1 MKNVYLPMKT
11 GKQYSINPSS
21 LFGIGLMIIIL
32 SFILLDAGKWH
43 YLRADPNLFFSLAFS
58 CFVSIIAIIRSLRER
73 TVAAWIDGKSFCFLF
88 GASILY
94 LWLWN
99 FRPEIIRETYACMLL
114 FILCT
119 SVSNE
124 SLDTKHLTQAIL
136 GSSILF
142 SLYGLAQRCGFFASP
157 TAYFPMTGSFDN
169 PAGLGM
175 FLAISFPYALSQ
187 YQYGWTNRLIVFLI
201 GLTLLL
207 TESRTSILAA
217 AVAATIYFS
226 HKLSSRWQRALLLS
240 IGLLFV
246 GLYFYKPLSANGR
259 LFISYITARLVHG
272 HFLTGNGPFSFETE
286 YMMEQA
292 RYFVAH
298 PTSSYIQLAD
308 NITQPFNEY
317 LHLFIRFG
325 FMGLVLLSAIAW
337 MTYQKMRTCATRLKQ
352 AAWASLCAGAV
363 CACFSYPCHYPAI
376 WVLLILSLSNI
387 YTPTVSQGHAAI
399 RYKAFSVLAIAFCVL
414 SLSIIQA
421 RYEQQRISL
430 EERAANGEDSAS
442 LQDSYNLLYDR
453 SYFRIHPA
461 FLYNYAI
468 YLFEREQYAECLSI
482 LEQSEAYKIDYN
494 RQILKAYTLQHLGK
508 IKLAIEAFQLAS
520 HMLPGRLQPHY
531 ELINLYELTG
541 QHRLAVLCAQN
552 ALKLPLKVKNARTL
566 YFQKEIQ
573 KFLIHSQTTKHKH
586 TNP

>member
-1 MKNVYLPMKT
+1 
-11 GKQYSINPSS
+11 
-21 LFGIGLMIIIL
+21 
-32 SFILLDAGKWH
+32 
-43 YLRADPNLFFSLAFS
+43 
-58 CFVSIIAIIRSLRER
+58 
-73 TVAAWIDGKSFCFLF
+73 
-88 GASILY
+88 
-94 LWLWN
+94 
-99 FRPEIIRETYACMLL
+99 
-114 FILCT
+114 
-119 SVSNE
+119 
-124 SLDTKHLTQAIL
+124 
-136 GSSILF
+136 
-142 SLYGLAQRCGFFASP
+142 
-157 TAYFPMTGSFDN
+157 MTGSFDN

-387 YTPTVSQGHAAI
+387 YTTTVSQGHAAT

-494 RQILKAYTLQHLGK
+494 SQILKAYTLQHLGK

>member
-1 MKNVYLPMKT
+1 MLGGYITTNALVRNTKVIQLSYILKQKSGRKNV
-11 GKQYSINPSS
+11 
-21 LFGIGLMIIIL
+21 
-32 SFILLDAGKWH
+32 
-43 YLRADPNLFFSLAFS
+43 
-58 CFVSIIAIIRSLRER
+58 
-73 TVAAWIDGKSFCFLF
+73 
-88 GASILY
+88 
-94 LWLWN
+94 
-99 FRPEIIRETYACMLL
+99 ETYACMLL

-337 MTYQKMRTCATRLKQ
+337 MTLSKDANLRYTPQTSSLGLVMCRGCMCLFLLSVSLPGNLGTVDTFIIKHLYPNSLSGTCSNQIQGFFCLSHCLLRVIPVNHSSPIRTAKNQSGRTCCKR
-352 AAWASLCAGAV
+352 
-363 CACFSYPCHYPAI
+363 
-376 WVLLILSLSNI
+376 
-387 YTPTVSQGHAAI
+387 
-399 RYKAFSVLAIAFCVL
+399 
-414 SLSIIQA
+414 
-421 RYEQQRISL
+421 
-430 EERAANGEDSAS
+430 
-442 LQDSYNLLYDR
+442 
-453 SYFRIHPA
+453 
-461 FLYNYAI
+461 
-468 YLFEREQYAECLSI
+468 
-482 LEQSEAYKIDYN
+482 
-494 RQILKAYTLQHLGK
+494 
-508 IKLAIEAFQLAS
+508 
-520 HMLPGRLQPHY
+520 
-531 ELINLYELTG
+531 
-541 QHRLAVLCAQN
+541 
-552 ALKLPLKVKNARTL
+552 
-566 YFQKEIQ
+566 
-573 KFLIHSQTTKHKH
+573 
-586 TNP
+586 

>member
-1 MKNVYLPMKT
+1 
-11 GKQYSINPSS
+11 
-21 LFGIGLMIIIL
+21 
-32 SFILLDAGKWH
+32 
-43 YLRADPNLFFSLAFS
+43 
-58 CFVSIIAIIRSLRER
+58 
-73 TVAAWIDGKSFCFLF
+73 
-88 GASILY
+88 
-94 LWLWN
+94 
-99 FRPEIIRETYACMLL
+99 
-114 FILCT
+114 
-119 SVSNE
+119 
-124 SLDTKHLTQAIL
+124 
-136 GSSILF
+136 
-142 SLYGLAQRCGFFASP
+142 
-157 TAYFPMTGSFDN
+157 
-169 PAGLGM
+169 
-175 FLAISFPYALSQ
+175 
-187 YQYGWTNRLIVFLI
+187 
-201 GLTLLL
+201 
-207 TESRTSILAA
+207 
-217 AVAATIYFS
+217 
-226 HKLSSRWQRALLLS
+226 
-240 IGLLFV
+240 
-246 GLYFYKPLSANGR
+246 
-259 LFISYITARLVHG
+259 
-272 HFLTGNGPFSFETE
+272 
-286 YMMEQA
+286 MEQA

-363 CACFSYPCHYPAI
+363 CACFSYPCHYPTI

-387 YTPTVSQGHAAI
+387 YTPTVSQGHAAT

-494 RQILKAYTLQHLGK
+494 SQILKAYTLQHLGK

-520 HMLPGRLQPHY
+520 HMLPGRLH
-531 ELINLYELTG
+531 LTM
-541 QHRLAVLCAQN
+541 N
-552 ALKLPLKVKNARTL
+552 
-566 YFQKEIQ
+566 
-573 KFLIHSQTTKHKH
+573 S
-586 TNP
+586 

>member
-1 MKNVYLPMKT
+1 
-11 GKQYSINPSS
+11 
-21 LFGIGLMIIIL
+21 
-32 SFILLDAGKWH
+32 
-43 YLRADPNLFFSLAFS
+43 
-58 CFVSIIAIIRSLRER
+58 
-73 TVAAWIDGKSFCFLF
+73 
-88 GASILY
+88 
-94 LWLWN
+94 
-99 FRPEIIRETYACMLL
+99 
-114 FILCT
+114 
-119 SVSNE
+119 
-124 SLDTKHLTQAIL
+124 
-136 GSSILF
+136 
-142 SLYGLAQRCGFFASP
+142 
-157 TAYFPMTGSFDN
+157 
-169 PAGLGM
+169 
-175 FLAISFPYALSQ
+175 
-187 YQYGWTNRLIVFLI
+187 
-201 GLTLLL
+201 
-207 TESRTSILAA
+207 
-217 AVAATIYFS
+217 
-226 HKLSSRWQRALLLS
+226 
-240 IGLLFV
+240 
-246 GLYFYKPLSANGR
+246 
-259 LFISYITARLVHG
+259 
-272 HFLTGNGPFSFETE
+272 
-286 YMMEQA
+286 MEQA

-298 PTSSYIQLAD
+298 LTSSYIQLAD

-387 YTPTVSQGHAAI
+387 YTPTVSQGHAAT

-494 RQILKAYTLQHLGK
+494 SQILKAYTLQHLGK

-573 KFLIHSQTTKHKH
+573 KFLIYSQTTKHKH